1 MTIDSLYGHSALKKP
16 KALPFVTDGSVKNL
30 WAISFPLM
38 LSLLSG
44 SLMLFFDRLFL
55 ARFSID
61 ALNASTNASVVAAA
75 MQFAF
80 ISTAS
85 IGEILVGRYNGAGKF
100 SKLGRPV
107 WQMIWF
113 SLMTL
118 CIFIPLG
125 LMGKLFFTD
134 SSYAELEVEYF
145 FWIMLFGPVFCV
157 VSALSAFYIGRGSLK
172 FVTITVILANILNII
187 LDLVLIFGLP
197 GVIEPLGMAGA
208 AIATGISQVVQ
219 AVILFTVFLSKQ
231 NRLKFGTADYRFSLA
246 SFKKCLKIGLPNA
259 LAHTIEIFAW
269 VVFFRMMTAKGDDYL
284 TVAAISQSI
293 YFLFTFI
300 TEGISK
306 GAMTLAANMI
316 GAKRFNEVWR
326 LFASGVKFYIG
337 IFLCLGL
344 FLVFDA
350 DPLVNLFYG
359 QEEILSPVV
368 QATIKSAMVWVWVFF
383 LFEGINWLIIGLL
396 TAAGDT
402 GFVFKVTS
410 STIWVFALFPIYI
423 FVVCFGASA
432 VVAWQLTAF
441 YGLVTCLIFMWR
453 FQSEKWRL
461 EVEPICL
468 SSDPKVPLIT

>member
-1 MTIDSLYGHSALKKP
+1 MTIDSVYGHSALKKP
-16 KALPFVTDGSVKNL
+16 KAQSDIIDGSIRNL

-75 MQFAF
+75 LQFTF

-85 IGEILVGRYNGAGKF
+85 IGEIMVGRYNGAGKF

-113 SLMTL
+113 SLMT
-118 CIFIPLG
+118 IFVFIPLG
-125 LMGKLFFTD
+125 LAGDVFFSD
-134 SSYAELEVEYF
+134 SSYATLEKEYF

-157 VSALSAFYIGRGSLK
+157 VSALSAFYVGRGSLK
-172 FVTITVILANILNII
+172 FVTITVIFANIINIL
-187 LDLVLIFGLP
+187 LDIILIFGVP
-197 GVIEPLGMAGA
+197 GVLKPLGMKGA
-208 AIATGISQVVQ
+208 AIATGVSQVLQ
-219 AVILFTVFLSKQ
+219 AAILLVVFLSKR
-231 NRLKFGTADYRFSLA
+231 NRHKFGTADYRFSWA

-259 LAHTIEIFAW
+259 LAHTIEIVAW
-269 VVFFRMMTAKGDDYL
+269 VVFFRVMTAKGDDYL
-284 TVAAISQSI
+284 TVAAISQSV

-306 GAMTLAANMI
+306 GAMALAANMI
-316 GAKRFNEVWR
+316 GAKRWSEVWR
-326 LFASGVKFYIG
+326 LFASGVKFYAVV
-337 IFLCLGL
+337 FLLLGF
-344 FLVFDA
+344 FLVLDS
-350 DPLVNLFYG
+350 DPLVNLFYAH
-359 QEEILSPVV
+359 EEGLSPSV
-368 QATIKSAMVWVWVFF
+368 QASVKSAMVWVWVFF
-383 LFEGINWLIIGLL
+383 LFEGLNWLIIGLL

-410 STIWVFALFPIYI
+410 STIWIFALLPIYI
-423 FVVCFGASA
+423 FVVCLGASA

-441 YGLVTCLIFMWR
+441 YGLVTCMIFMWR
-453 FQSEKWRL
+453 FQSEKWRQE
-461 EVEPICL
+461 EV
-468 SSDPKVPLIT
+468 IT

>member
-1 MTIDSLYGHSALKKP
+1 MTIDSVYGHSALKKP
-16 KALPFVTDGSVKNL
+16 KAQSTAIDGSVRNL

-75 MQFAF
+75 LQFAF

-85 IGEILVGRYNGAGKF
+85 IGEIMVGRYNGAGKF

-113 SLMTL
+113 SLMTT

-125 LMGKLFFTD
+125 LTGDVFFSA
-134 SSYAELEVEYF
+134 SSYAALEKEYF
-145 FWIMLFGPVFCV
+145 FWVMLFGPVFCV

-172 FVTITVILANILNII
+172 FVTITVICANIVNIV
-187 LDLVLIFGLP
+187 LDSALIFGVPLLLK
-197 GVIEPLGMAGA
+197 PLGISGA
-208 AIATGISQVVQ
+208 AIATGLSQVLQ
-219 AVILFTVFLSKQ
+219 AGVLFAVFLNKR
-231 NRLKFGTADYRFSLA
+231 NRLKFGTGDYRFSWA
-246 SFKKCLKIGLPNA
+246 SFKKCLNIGLPNA

-269 VVFFRMMTAKGDDYL
+269 VVFFRLMTAKGEDYL

-306 GAMTLAANMI
+306 GAMALAANMI
-316 GAKRFNEVWR
+316 GAKRWNEVWR
-326 LFASGVKFYIG
+326 LFASGVKFYAG
-337 IFLCLGL
+337 IFLFLGF
-344 FLVFDA
+344 FLVLDS
-350 DPLVNLFYG
+350 DPLVKLFYP
-359 QEEILSPVV
+359 QEQALTPSV
-368 QATIKSAMVWVWVFF
+368 QASVKSAMVWVWVFF
-383 LFEGINWLIIGLL
+383 LFEGLNWLIIGLL

-402 GFVFKVTS
+402 RFVFKVTS
-410 STIWVFALFPIYI
+410 STIWIFALLPIYV

-432 VVAWQLTAF
+432 AVAWQLTAF

-461 EVEPICL
+461 EETVAYSAGDLKIGF
-468 SSDPKVPLIT
+468 